1 MPPLSTSPS
10 PRQPTGASAAV
21 HQSDATPSQ
30 LDIIAE
36 INERAARH
44 HRGRRARRI
53 GLLVG
58 GAVLLGAALWWAM
71 QGGAGRARATL
82 PPAAASLTETVRETL
97 AAVAHGTP
105 AASAVTGQAVPDVA
119 AAPAQRA
126 LTASAPM
133 ASAAAPPPETAA
145 ADKRA
150 RKARS
155 DALQVQQERSRAQ
168 TQEREQ
174 REAEPAA
181 QQASGP
187 ADDASPREPEQ
198 APPPAQSAADVRPG
212 VRELCSASSNIFSKN
227 FCHARECR
235 KPEHANDAICIRLRE
250 IEQQRPSG
258 SQ

>member
-1 MPPLSTSPS
+1 MHPS
-10 PRQPTGASAAV
+10 G
-21 HQSDATPSQ
+21 ATPSQ

-36 INERAARH
+36 INERAARQ
-44 HRGRRARRI
+44 HRGRRALRI

-58 GAVLLGAALWWAM
+58 GAMLLGAALWWAM
-71 QGGAGRARATL
+71 QGGAVRAPTTL
-82 PPAAASLTETVRETL
+82 LPAAAVLNETLRDTL
-97 AAVAHGTP
+97 AAVAHGAP
-105 AASAVTGQAVPDVA
+105 SASASAVTGQAVPDVA

-126 LTASAPM
+126 LTASTPM
-133 ASAAAPPPETAA
+133 EAAAAPPPEATA

-155 DALQVQQERSRAQ
+155 DALQLQQERSRAQ
-168 TQEREQ
+168 AQEREQ

-181 QQASGP
+181 QQASEP
-187 ADDASPREPEQ
+187 ADAARPREAEQ
-198 APPPAQSAADVRPG
+198 APPPAQPVAEARPG
-212 VRELCSASSNIFSKN
+212 VRELCAASGNIFSRN

-235 KPEHANDAICIRLRE
+235 KPEHADDAICIRLRE